1 MVSGRGIST
10 DRLSAALYQYVVR
23 VCGAVR
29 TNGRLLG
36 HAFFGTSARLR
47 SIIWERSRC
56 AYATVG
62 YATLRGN
69 GTTGR
74 CISGLR
80 GISTELF
87 RPDGTSIRIRTIPA
101 GPSDLRFVALD
112 GQGVYVG
119 DGLTLFNTEYAWWG
133 EGDEKVYVDG
143 ETFPSH
149 LGTGSEDYYG
159 YAWGRRERIT
169 DHPFIAQPEGAG
181 ADSAGF
187 VQNTRLRVLDGIPF
201 RTSLRFDM
209 ELWHHLRA
217 VVDYA
222 RRLTGTCVRAGAAW
236 SNRNEKEAARKVSLH
251 REDLVSQ
258 KMEITVEAEHM
269 AVVSKSPEDLL
280 NYHHHG
286 IPYRDIWSNNAQLYW
301 HCNRPGNRLT
311 LSFESVLDGEFDLT
325 LMYGFAGLRSG
336 RDRGQRYGCCSGIG
350 SQCAET
356 ACRSDF
362 ARPACY

>member
-1 MVSGRGIST
+1 MVSGRGFLR
-10 DRLSAALYQYVVR
+10 DRFSAALYQYVVR

-29 TNGRLLG
+29 RMDAYWVMPFRHKCEITFHNLGTQPVRLCDGRVRYAPWKWDDRSM
-36 HAFFGTSARLR
+36 HFGASWHQYGAV
-47 SIIWERSRC
+47 S
-56 AYATVG
+56 
-62 YATLRGN
+62 
-69 GTTGR
+69 TGR
-74 CISGLR
+74 DKHQNTDDTG
-80 GISTELF
+80 
-87 RPDGTSIRIRTIPA
+87 

-236 SNRNEKEAARKVSLH
+236 SNRTRRRPPAKYRCTGKTSFRRKW
-251 REDLVSQ
+251 R
-258 KMEITVEAEHM
+258 
-269 AVVSKSPEDLL
+269 
-280 NYHHHG
+280 
-286 IPYRDIWSNNAQLYW
+286 
-301 HCNRPGNRLT
+301 
-311 LSFESVLDGEFDLT
+311 
-325 LMYGFAGLRSG
+325 
-336 RDRGQRYGCCSGIG
+336 
-350 SQCAET
+350 
-356 ACRSDF
+356 
-362 ARPACY
+362 

>member
-1 MVSGRGIST
+1 MGRPV
-10 DRLSAALYQYVVR
+10 D
-23 VCGAVR
+23 
-29 TNGRLLG
+29 
-36 HAFFGTSARLR
+36 AF
-47 SIIWERSRC
+47 
-56 AYATVG
+56 
-62 YATLRGN
+62 RG
-69 GTTGR
+69 
-74 CISGLR
+74 
-80 GISTELF
+80 
-87 RPDGTSIRIRTIPA
+87 
-101 GPSDLRFVALD
+101 FVASVRSCFD
-112 GQGVYVG
+112 RTGQASEYGRYRRSVRSPLRRAGRTSVYVG

-222 RRLTGTCVRAGAAW
+222 PTTYWYLRPGGRSLVEP
-236 SNRNEKEAARKVSLH
+236 NEKEAARKVSLH

-325 LMYGFAGLRSG
+325 LMCTLRRVTEWSGSRSTVRLLFGNWISMRRNRMSFRFRSAGRLFVRESIRSHSKWSVTGNIFPPEPSDSTASFSNLDRNGPFPAVLCFRQG
-336 RDRGQRYGCCSGIG
+336 RPS
-350 SQCAET
+350 
-356 ACRSDF
+356 
-362 ARPACY
+362 ARRRLPKEVFCVLCGAG